1 MPAPLL
7 LLLTVLLGAPLTA
20 RADDL
25 MLLLQSKSC
34 PNCELADADL
44 VHADLRNAN
53 LKAADLQRAN
63 LGQARLDG
71 ADLRGTD
78 LRWTNLRGASL
89 RGVDL
94 RNSDLYGTDLR
105 QADLTGARLNI
116 GSLEQSH
123 WVGARGIA
131 SHIVSHASLHNAGVA
146 AAHLAQ
152 WYQAE
157 HLFSAA
163 IDADPNKPIS
173 WIARGLCRGEL
184 GHLAKASEDFAHAG
198 ELLHQRGDP
207 EKSDQLFEASRKA
220 VTKRDRSNR
229 KGNGID
235 SRMMSGNI
243 SASKALATMALQVL
257 PLAP

>member
-198 ELLHQRGDP
+198 ELLHHEEIQKKAISYLKPAAKPSPNGTVQT
-207 EKSDQLFEASRKA
+207 EK
-220 VTKRDRSNR
+220 VTGST
-229 KGNGID
+229 
-235 SRMMSGNI
+235 
-243 SASKALATMALQVL
+243 AE
-257 PLAP
+257 